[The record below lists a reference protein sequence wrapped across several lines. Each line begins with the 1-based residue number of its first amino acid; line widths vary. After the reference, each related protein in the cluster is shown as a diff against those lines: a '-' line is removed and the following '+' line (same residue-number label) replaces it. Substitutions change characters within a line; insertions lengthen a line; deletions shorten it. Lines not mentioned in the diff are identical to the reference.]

1 MHQFL
6 VCAYKSQDFVQS
18 QENFARSHDRAT
30 VTFRNSENQK
40 KEEGGNWKGEESDKG
55 EEIAECQETQERE
68 ES

>member
-1 MHQFL
+1 MHHCS
-6 VCAYKSQDFVQS
+6 VCTHKSQDFAQS
-18 QENFARSHDRAT
+18 QNNFARSHDRAT

-55 EEIAECQETQERE
+55 EEIAENQERE